1 MAVSSLGAGAG
12 VLTSDIIDKLK
23 AADTAGLITPIDN
36 KVTLQTQKNSALS
49 LLSSLLTTFQGS
61 VKALDDDALYQ
72 QRTVSGNTD
81 SVSVTATSG
90 VAVQSM
96 SISNTVMAQKEVV
109 ESGKFASGDSK
120 VASGADGTMTLSMA
134 GTDYKIGYTSSMTLN
149 DLKDAITV
157 ATGGKI
163 TASTLQ
169 VGTND
174 TRLVLT
180 SGTTGA
186 DQKITMSDSVGGS
199 LDGALQQTDSVK
211 SGLFASTS
219 ALVAAGATSAGTY
232 NITMNNTNYSVAYD
246 QTTTFQQLADSIN
259 TAVGSNVASIG
270 QSGSSYQLSI
280 GSTATG
286 EDSTLS
292 VSDSVGGS
300 LDPTLTTGITNT
312 TVSASEIQKA
322 SDASFKYNGITI
334 TRPTNTI
341 SDVVVGV
348 SINLLKDSGSA
359 NIGISQNVQAV
370 SDGLSNFVQSYNSL
384 TSQLTSMTT
393 TDTTAGKVGIFNGD
407 STINGITREI
417 NKLLTSINSDGL
429 ALTQFGIDLD
439 QTGTMTFNSSTFTTQ
454 FNKNATLSEKFFS
467 GMTSTNAAGNTTS
480 VDGLF
485 TSMSSL
491 MDNYT
496 KASGTMSLLTTDGT
510 AQIKNLTDSKTK
522 AQALLDARYATM
534 TARFTQ
540 YDAMMT
546 SLTNQFSSLKQQ
558 ISMAANGTAS

>member
-36 KVTLQTQKNSALS
+36 KVTLQTQKNSALD
-49 LLSSLLTTFQGS
+49 LLNSLLTTFKSS

-72 QRTVSGNTD
+72 QRTVSGSTD

-96 SISNTVMAQKEVV
+96 SISNTVMAQKDVL

-120 VASGADGTMTLSMA
+120 VASGANGTMTLSMA
-134 GTDYKIGYTSSMTLN
+134 GTDYKIAYTSSMTLN
-149 DLKDAITV
+149 DLKDAITG

-180 SGTTGA
+180 SGSTGA
-186 DQKITMSDSVGGS
+186 DQKITISDSAGGS

-211 SGLFASTS
+211 SGLFASAGS
-219 ALVAAGATSAGTY
+219 LVAAGATSPGTY

-280 GSTATG
+280 ASTATG

-292 VSDSVGGS
+292 VSDSAGGS

-348 SINLLKDSGSA
+348 SINLLKDAGSA

-370 SDGLSNFVQSYNSL
+370 SDELSNFVQSYNSL

-393 TDTTAGKVGIFNGD
+393 TDTAAGKIGIFNGD

-417 NKLLTSINSDGL
+417 NKLLTSVNSDGL

-439 QTGTMTFNSSTFTTQ
+439 QTGTMTFNSSTFATQ

-467 GMTSTNAAGNTTS
+467 GMTSTNVAGNTTS

-485 TSMSSL
+485 TSMSAL
-491 MDNYT
+491 MNNYT

-546 SLTNQFSSLKQQ
+546 NLTNQFSSLKQQ

>member
-1 MAVSSLGAGAG
+1 MAIASLGAGAG

-36 KVTLQTQKNSALS
+36 KVTLQTQKNSAIG
-49 LLSSLLTTFQGS
+49 LLNSLLTTFKSS

-109 ESGKFASGDSK
+109 ESGKFASGDST

-149 DLKDAITV
+149 DLKDAITI

-169 VGTND
+169 VGTSD

-199 LDGALQQTDSVK
+199 LDGALQQTDNIK
-211 SGLFASTS
+211 SGLFSSTS
-219 ALVAAGATSAGTY
+219 DLVAGGATSAGTY
-232 NITMNNTNYSVAYD
+232 NITMNNTNYSVSYD
-246 QTTTFQQLADSIN
+246 ETTTFQQLADSIN

-292 VSDSVGGS
+292 VSDSGGFLDSS
-300 LDPTLTTGITNT
+300 LTSGITNT

-348 SINLLKDSGSA
+348 SINLLKDAGSA

-370 SDGLSNFVQSYNSL
+370 SDELSTFVQSYNSL

-417 NKLLTSINSDGL
+417 NRLLTSVNSDGL

-439 QTGTMTFNSSTFTTQ
+439 QTGTMTFNSSTFTTE

-467 GMTSTNAAGNTTS
+467 GMTSTNEAGNTTS

-485 TSMSSL
+485 TSMSTL

-510 AQIKNLTDSKTK
+510 DQIKNLTDSKTK

-534 TARFTQ
+534 TARFAQ

-546 SLTNQFSSLKQQ
+546 KLTNQFSSLEQQ

>member
-1 MAVSSLGAGAG
+1 MAIASLGAGAG

-36 KVTLQTQKNSALS
+36 KVTLQTQKNSAIG
-49 LLSSLLTTFQGS
+49 LLNSLLTTFKSS

-81 SVSVTATSG
+81 SISVTATSG

-199 LDGALQQTDSVK
+199 LDGALQQTDNIK
-211 SGLFASTS
+211 SGLFSSTS
-219 ALVAAGATSAGTY
+219 DLVAGGATSAGTY

-246 QTTTFQQLADSIN
+246 ETTTFQQLADSIN

-292 VSDSVGGS
+292 VSDSGGFLDSS
-300 LDPTLTTGITNT
+300 LTSGITNT

-322 SDASFKYNGITI
+322 SDSSFKYNGITI

-348 SINLLKDSGSA
+348 SINLLKDAGSA

-370 SDGLSNFVQSYNSL
+370 SDELSSFVQSYNSL

-417 NKLLTSINSDGL
+417 NRLLTSVNSDGL

-454 FNKNATLSEKFFS
+454 FNKNVTLSEKFFS

-485 TSMSSL
+485 TSMSTL

-510 AQIKNLTDSKTK
+510 DQIKNLTDSKTK

-534 TARFTQ
+534 TARFAQ

-546 SLTNQFSSLKQQ
+546 KLTNQFSSLEQQ